1 MIFEKDFKLF
11 FTFAS
16 FHKIAPALQTLNLT
30 SVSQSRENICF
41 IQPQYFCTDRPLPVL
56 PGRAGE
62 KGKESKNTSKW
73 HSKLS
78 PGGSRPMCSTEIL
91 ANQLTLFV
99 HVKIASFNRSLSSV
113 VSTITCAAKIKAN
126 EKKKLYCIQSIL
138 SNYVHLNP
146 LPYLLH
152 IVPIPCEQLVF
163 WTNHRRHVNL
173 AREIN
178 LFRK

>member
-1 MIFEKDFKLF
+1 
-11 FTFAS
+11 
-16 FHKIAPALQTLNLT
+16 
-30 SVSQSRENICF
+30 
-41 IQPQYFCTDRPLPVL
+41 
-56 PGRAGE
+56 
-62 KGKESKNTSKW
+62 
-73 HSKLS
+73 
-78 PGGSRPMCSTEIL
+78 MCSTEIL

-126 EKKKLYCIQSIL
+126 EIKKNSATFNLYLAIMFIEPACELKS
-138 SNYVHLNP
+138 
-146 LPYLLH
+146 PYLLH

-163 WTNHRRHVNL
+163 ETNHRRHVNL